1 MASHVPFLAV
11 RPDDQLSNT
20 STRARDGRDAMEK
33 PTTRANARTTTT
45 TARTDAPAA
54 ATSLPAP
61 IRFILVCLL
70 NFALSTVLYSL
81 TSGIV
86 GYELGAVARVPDETH
101 IAALFT
107 WMFVELGGAW
117 YAHYD
122 CTLTERY
129 TCTMASLTTLIGQ
142 DVASLSILCNLPLYF
157 LLTTFYGV
165 DAISASIILSID
177 VVAIAIP
184 FALLRPLNHAHEHG
198 KDPNQQ
204 VANDRLIF
212 ALVGM
217 LGASIYSIVIY
228 TSLYTWLPVYL
239 ITHFDSIRSV
249 QRAHDASVPLLLLSF
264 IPMGWAT
271 SQFLFTP
278 SIGSRGN
285 PGLTDPKIYPEKTD
299 FDPETAT
306 FGETLA
312 FNLGFKGGFT
322 KRAQVL
328 VKRSAVL
335 IVCSVANTFTRT
347 LLTVDGTEPFGAAG
361 WAGVWGLAAL
371 LTSVAYGFVGNE

>member
-20 STRARDGRDAMEK
+20 NTRARDGRDTMEK

-45 TARTDAPAA
+45 ARADAPAA

-61 IRFILVCLL
+61 VRFILVCLL

-101 IAALFT
+101 IAALFA

-122 CTLTERY
+122 W
-129 TCTMASLTTLIGQ
+129 Q

-239 ITHFDSIRSV
+239 ITHFDTIRSV

-264 IPMGWAT
+264 IPLGWAT

-322 KRAQVL
+322 KRAEVL